1 MAFILLLTLMLVGG
15 VISTLEAQDV
25 YEEIAQKIDH
35 IYIHNLHEEDI
46 NKTQVVTL
54 DTAQINKSTLQ
65 RMRREI
71 ETTTNRLAQNNGKD
85 KEHRHKKQD
94 DNGQERKDGNLGR
107 KGNHTHQESEEN
119 KGGVKEDDEPDC
131 DYDADVNFDLK
142 YFGRDT
148 LGEPVIKKRV
158 YVTFPSTRVGEKI
171 GLSLPYEKKGN
182 VLRFPAGYKRP
193 LARMRDYAD
202 NVHMMRGMV
211 TKEIMKRI
219 NRTSIAQ
226 AVQNKIARKMI
237 RKHQRAARRN
247 RTQWSDAKKWGVG
260 EEEQPIVQEKLD
272 RFVDSKRKGN
282 ATLTRK
288 ERKQAIEEFFLIE
301 ALEGY
306 KQKKKEGLLTEE
318 QERAIRHNFVRY
330 FKSKK
335 EAKRLANEIAG
346 DIDEMHE
353 NDKQMFK
360 KALEEYY
367 SRTDDRPTAVNSAQ
381 ELEADKR
388 KLAHAQ
394 RKKGEERKY
403 AAQNATKISAENKR
417 PSNSV
422 GQRENIDDEYW
433 LMNKLKER
441 LMKRK
446 NGEITIAEERQFNAD
461 LKEYLIKRKA
471 AWNEAKR
478 QKNTN
483 NAVMNKQEW
492 EIILDEAVFQDKLQ
506 EFGKMK
512 RALNNEDE
520 QLFYNAIVN
529 YYEKKQMRAKAEGSN
544 TTDNNQWY
552 GTMEEFLYN
561 RALQEYIA
569 RKRIGNLT
577 KDEENNYLESIR
589 EFDRMR
595 EKRIQRN
602 AEEMQAILRRSAAAN
617 ANPAVRK
624 MEYGNLKEE
633 DLTKS
638 TSSWINLGGGGGPT
652 DILGEAYWNAK
663 ADYEKKKQLET
674 STMSREERAMLI
686 LAHKQVQDRLIEY
699 WQATTSEP
707 PWRRR
712 RTTFGYLG

>member
-71 ETTTNRLAQNNGKD
+71 EPTTNRLAQNKGKE

-158 YVTFPSTRVGEKI
+158 YVTFPSTRVGEMI

-237 RKHQRAARRN
+237 RKHQQAARRN
-247 RTQWSDAKKWGVG
+247 RTQWNEAKKWGVG

-403 AAQNATKISAENKR
+403 VAQNATKISAENKR

-552 GTMEEFLYN
+552 GTMEGFLYN

-624 MEYGNLKEE
+624 MEYGNLNK

-638 TSSWINLGGGGGPT
+638 TSSGINLGGGGPT

-663 ADYEKKKQLET
+663 ADYEEKKRLET
-674 STMSREERAMLI
+674 STMSQEERDMLI
-686 LAHKQVQDRLIEY
+686 LANKQVQDRLIEY